1 METNARTATEL
12 LATQVQFL
20 KGVGPARAPLLERLG
35 LRTARDVLFYF
46 PRDYQDLTDLRKV
59 EDLEE
64 GAVVSVL
71 GKVEDVD
78 SRSTGRGRTVLGVL
92 IRDTTG
98 PMRALWFN
106 LGFMHEKFRPDQQV
120 LLSGKVQRHG
130 GYWQMTHPRVEWIDE
145 EEEASGRILPMYALT
160 EGLAQGQLR
169 RIVAATV
176 ESFADVLEESFS
188 DAYMQEH
195 GLAPIRQA
203 IAAIHF
209 PPDRA
214 ALDAARRRFVYQEL
228 FILQLALSVK
238 RRQLRDHHK
247 APPLPISA
255 KIDARIRRLFPF
267 ELTAGQRTAIDEV
280 AGDMGQG
287 YPMNRLLQ
295 GDVGTG
301 KTVVAVYAML
311 LAVAH
316 GFQAV
321 LMAPTE
327 VLARQHDQTLRRLL
341 AESQVRR
348 GLLTGSLTA
357 AQRRDLLKDIA
368 AGEMDIVVGT
378 QAMLEA
384 DVEFSKLGLV
394 VIDEQHKF
402 GVRQRAALKRAGLD
416 PHYLVMTATPIPRTM
431 LMSAFGDLDVS
442 VLSESPPGRQM
453 VHTYLAT
460 AEQRAKWWDF
470 FRKKLSEGRQG
481 YVITPLIDETETRQS
496 GSLSAAY
503 ESLANGELEA
513 FRLGLV
519 HGRMTTPEK
528 EAAMEAFRRGDT
540 QVLVATTVI
549 EVGVDVPNATLM
561 TIEGAEWFGLSQ
573 LHQLRGRISRGSHPG
588 YCCAFT
594 ERETDDVRARL
605 QAFVDTTDGFKLAE
619 IDYDLRGPGDL
630 LGTKQHGMPAMWI
643 ADLKR
648 DSPVLEEAR
657 RDALALV
664 ERDPGIALPEHARLR
679 RLMIARY
686 GQVWDLGDVG

>member
-1 METNARTATEL
+1 METNARSATEL

-20 KGVGPARAPLLERLG
+20 KGVGPQRAPLLERLG

-46 PRDYQDLTDLRKV
+46 PRAYQDLTDLRKI

-64 GAVVSVL
+64 GKVVTVL
-71 GKVEDVD
+71 GRVDDVD
-78 SRSTGRGRTVLGVL
+78 TRSTGRGRTMLGVL
-92 IRDTTG
+92 IADSTG
-98 PMRALWFN
+98 VLRALWFN
-106 LGFMHEKFRPDQQV
+106 LPFMAEKFRPDQQV
-120 LLSGKVQRHG
+120 LFSGKVQRHG

-145 EEEASGRILPMYALT
+145 EEEAAGRMLPVYSLT
-160 EGLAQGQLR
+160 EGLGQGQLR
-169 RIVAATV
+169 RITAATV

-188 DAYMQEH
+188 DEYMQEH
-195 GLAPIRQA
+195 QLWPIRQA

-209 PPDRA
+209 PTDRTS
-214 ALDAARRRFVYQEL
+214 LDAARRRFVYQEL

-267 ELTAGQRTAIDEV
+267 ELTVGQRTAINEV
-280 AGDMGQG
+280 AADMAHG

-316 GFQAV
+316 GYQAV

-327 VLARQHDQTLRRLL
+327 VLARQHDSTLRRLL

-348 GLLTGSLTA
+348 GMLTGAITVS
-357 AQRRDLLKDIA
+357 QRRDLLKDIA
-368 AGEMDIVVGT
+368 AGQMDIVIGT
-378 QAMLEA
+378 QAMLEE
-384 DVEFSKLGLV
+384 DVEFAKLGLI

-442 VLSESPPGRQM
+442 ILSEAPPGRQP

-460 AEQRAKWWDF
+460 TEQRAKWWDF
-470 FRKKLSEGRQG
+470 FRKKLREGRQG
-481 YVITPLIDETETRQS
+481 YVITPLVDENETRQS
-496 GSLSAAY
+496 SSLSAAY

-519 HGRMTTPEK
+519 HGRMTTGEK
-528 EAAMEAFRRGDT
+528 EAAMEAFRRGET
-540 QVLVATTVI
+540 QVLVATTVV

-588 YCCAFT
+588 YCCVFT
-594 ERETDDVRARL
+594 ERENEDVRERL

-619 IDYDLRGPGDL
+619 IDYELRGPGDL

-679 RLMIARY
+679 KQMISRY
-686 GQVWDLGDVG
+686 GRVWDLGDVG